1 MSDSHLRRAVAST
14 SNLETRACGAL
25 RVLCAMLALGLMAC
39 SEAPVDVV
47 TLSPKTGTLERGR
60 TLQLTAELRD
70 SEGAV
75 LSDRKVTWSSSNPSV
90 AEVDAMGQ
98 VTGRGRGTATLTATS
113 EGKSAT
119 SELQVFIL
127 YRSITSGD
135 LYSCDVGSVGV
146 ATCWGRNAFGVFGS
160 GDETDSTTPVAAKGG
175 LAFTQLS
182 SSPLHTCGITES
194 GAAWCW
200 GSNSVGQGGTGN
212 HLGPNLTPKA
222 VTAGLEFTSISA
234 GGDHTCG
241 ITRSGQAY
249 CWGSNGFG
257 QLGTGTADTQLET
270 PTIVAGGLTFKSI
283 SAGANLT
290 CAVTTSNQ
298 AYCWGSDADGELG
311 DGGPISYDTQSFSRV
326 PVRVAGGSTFASVSA
341 GTDFACGITT
351 SGGGYCWGRNDVGR
365 LGNGGDVDSSS
376 PVLVAG
382 ALVLAQVSAGATHAC
397 AVDTA
402 GKAWCWG
409 ANNEG
414 ELGVSAPADLSRVP
428 VRVSGGGDFA
438 ELTASK
444 NSGSAHSCGI
454 SADRLSV
461 RCWGRNNYGQLGNG
475 STSEQRTDVP
485 TVVTGQAP

>member
-1 MSDSHLRRAVAST
+1 MT
-14 SNLETRACGAL
+14 SNSGARAYGAL
-25 RVLCAMLALGLMAC
+25 RVFGAMLAFGLLAC
-39 SEAPVDVV
+39 SEAPVEVV
-47 TLSPKTGTLERGR
+47 SVSPKTGMLERGG

-70 SEGAV
+70 SEGGV
-75 LSDRKVTWSSSNPSV
+75 LSGREVTWSSSNPSV
-90 AEVDAMGQ
+90 AEVDATGR

-127 YRSITSGD
+127 YRSITAGD
-135 LYSCDVGSVGV
+135 LYSCDVGSGGV
-146 ATCWGRNAFGVFGS
+146 ATCWGRNGFGVFGS

-194 GAAWCW
+194 GAAYCW
-200 GSNSVGQGGTGN
+200 GSNSVGQGGVGN
-212 HLGPNLTPKA
+212 NLGPNLTPKA
-222 VTAGLEFTSISA
+222 VTGGLAFTHISA
-234 GGDHTCG
+234 GSDHTCG
-241 ITRSGQAY
+241 ITRAGQAW
-249 CWGSNGFG
+249 CWGGNGFG
-257 QLGTGTADTQLET
+257 QLGTGTADTQLEA
-270 PTIVAGGLTFKSI
+270 PTLVAGGLTFKSI

-311 DGGPISYDTQSFSRV
+311 DGGPISYDTRSFSRV
-326 PVRVAGGSTFASVSA
+326 PVRVAGGLTIASVSA

-376 PVLVAG
+376 PVPVAG
-382 ALVLAQVSAGATHAC
+382 GLALAQVSAGVTHAC

-414 ELGVSAPADLSRVP
+414 ELGVSTPADLSRMP
-428 VRVSGGGDFA
+428 VRVSGSADFA
-438 ELTASK
+438 EVTAGK

-461 RCWGRNNYGQLGNG
+461 RCWGRNNDGQLGNG

-485 TVVTGQAP
+485 TAVTGQTP